1 MLLKHNIKFQTC
13 WCPRFIMAGMGEG
26 KGKKGDNGV
35 GNAIDFV
42 LSNARLVLGVGGAA
56 VLGIATL
63 AVKRMYDR
71 AISAPSSP
79 SKMDLR
85 SAKQSWEE
93 PSWIGASP
101 RLLSRDMKVNVSR
114 SLQTLP
120 TTCEAADGLKGASP
134 SKKAQM
140 DLKRARLRLSLQDKL
155 FAYYNKHVVI
165 PGGEVSRAKQAALD
179 ICAELRNFIH
189 TKLPDMPLRDM
200 YLSGSLYDDLQVITA
215 DHVQLMVPLILEKN
229 LWATIPGEETIMNV
243 PGFWLVRRENLEYF
257 PRSSSHWD
265 RCIVGGYLSPKV
277 MIDTFDK
284 LLSGSINWPAIGS
297 VLDLIIRP
305 VVPSETLTLEV
316 QYDISKKL
324 FIDFL
329 PLLVM
334 EDTMLIAK
342 PHRNGRYENM
352 WRQSFR
358 TAETAKLRAQDK
370 GDGGC
375 RCCCLKI
382 LKAIC
387 KSNAPLNKL
396 TASQLTNVILHSCEK
411 ESDWAAEMLADK
423 FLLVLKELISYLEQG
438 FLPCSLDT
446 KVNLFLELTEEEI
459 DDLGYMLYCSLS
471 EPETLL
477 NT

>member
-1 MLLKHNIKFQTC
+1 
-13 WCPRFIMAGMGEG
+13 MAGMGEG
-26 KGKKGDNGV
+26 KNKKGDNGV

-56 VLGIATL
+56 MLGIATL

-93 PSWIGASP
+93 PSWIGSSP
-101 RLLSRDMKVNVSR
+101 RLLSRDMKGNISR

-120 TTCEAADGLKGASP
+120 TSCEADASKGASP
-134 SKKAQM
+134 SRKTQM
-140 DLKRARLRLSLQDKL
+140 DLKKARLRLSMQDKL
-155 FAYYNKHVVI
+155 FAYYRKHVVI
-165 PGGEVSRAKQAALD
+165 PGAEVSRAKQAALD

-215 DHVQLMVPLILEKN
+215 DHVQLMVPLVLERN
-229 LWATIPGEETIMNV
+229 LWATVPGEETIMNI

-257 PRSSSHWD
+257 PRNSSYWD

-277 MIDTFDK
+277 VTENFDK
-284 LLSGSINWPAIGS
+284 VLSGTINWPAIGS

-316 QYDISKKL
+316 QYDTSKKL

-329 PLLVM
+329 PLIVM

-342 PHRNGRYENM
+342 PHRNGRYDNM

-358 TAETAKLRAQDK
+358 TAETAKLRALDER
-370 GDGGC
+370 DGGC

-387 KSNAPLNKL
+387 KSNAILNKL
-396 TASQLTNVILHSCEK
+396 TASQLTNVILYGCGK
-411 ESDWAAEMLADK
+411 ESDWASETLADK

-446 KVNLFLELTEEEI
+446 KVNLFLEFTEEEI
-459 DDLGYMLYCSLS
+459 DELGYMLYSSLS